1 MAKGQ
6 KTGGRSK
13 GTPNKITHDVRQNIL
28 DVADKLGG
36 TARLLQWAKADPG
49 NERIFWSQIYVRVLP
64 KEIKAE
70 VSGLSTSAVPV
81 INLTLNHDP
90 KPNRD

>member
-6 KTGGRSK
+6 KTGGRAK

-36 TARLLQWAKADPG
+36 TARLLTWAKADPT

-70 VSGLSTSAVPV
+70 VSGPASSVVPV
-81 INLTLNHDP
+81 INLTLNHDA
-90 KPNRD
+90 KHDS